1 MESVCGYLS
10 HVSFHQ
16 SDVSF
21 SALSACRTQLAQLYN
36 MLTIYKTKVSALVIL
51 AITKI
56 NDTTLQQ
63 NNHNYS
69 LVGHTDTSLVPRTP

>member
-10 HVSFHQ
+10 HVSFRQ

-21 SALSACRTQLAQLYN
+21 SALSACRTKLAQLHN
-36 MLTIYKTKVSALVIL
+36 MLTIYKTKVCSQSILRLSALVIL

-63 NNHNYS
+63 NKHIV
-69 LVGHTDTSLVPRTP
+69 L